1 MQNEFLR
8 CEDEPIHI
16 PNYIQPI
23 GYFIS
28 INLLN
33 KTISHLSQNLQD
45 KFPEI
50 LLGGNIYQ
58 FLPNF
63 DEIILLL
70 LDAKGKNRIFV
81 YNQIIQ
87 FSIEKKFEFDFIL
100 SMADKNQFLL
110 EFLEIDNSKRCIG
123 FCMANLTE
131 QLLKESSKT
140 VLFQLVTDFIQKE
153 VGYDRVMI
161 YKFDKNYNGQV
172 IHESKKD
179 YLESYLDLCY
189 PASDIPIQARE
200 LYLKNHI
207 RIISNSSYLPSPIIS
222 NSPTSIDLTYS
233 FLRNVSPIHLEY
245 MRNMGVVASMTISLI
260 LDGKLWGL
268 IACHNQTPLTPSV
281 KMINECEYLGKIV
294 SSLIRLHL
302 QNRLSKDI
310 SNFIGK
316 TDILL
321 ELFKNNNFFD
331 FEEIITKNLDYI
343 KKLFDAD
350 GIILSHDSFFKFT
363 SIHLDNESIHKL
375 ISKSIEFLDNKEYFY
390 TDTLIKYFPS
400 FEENILKECAGIL
413 ILKLLPNSNFYI
425 ILTREERERELN
437 WGGNPEEKIK
447 DDSKQYLSPRNS
459 FDRFIQTVQFTS
471 QDWEE
476 MIEEK
481 LNIFFSKIRSYKT
494 SFDDKF
500 SLSLKSLE
508 LHELKE
514 EKAKHDEQL
523 IDLLLRII
531 ELRDAYT
538 AGHTIRV
545 SKICELIAREMGISE
560 EEIHLLNQASKLHD
574 IGKVIIPD
582 SVLLKPGRLNHNE
595 YDIIKLHLKVG
606 YQMLSTIDYYKPVA
620 EIMKYHHEK
629 YDGTGYPYG
638 LAGDEIPLLSHIMIV
653 ADAFDAMTSNRIYQ
667 KRKTFQEALNEIN
680 RYKGVWYQPDIVDAI
695 EKVAQKDLIEVSETS
710 QIPLTKMEHERFS
723 YFFKDQMTGFY
734 NEPYLW
740 MIINK
745 QIPHYIV
752 TDFFMIELHGMSDY
766 NKINGWH
773 SGNILLNNISQIIL
787 KRYDRELIFR
797 LFGDDFLICFTSR
810 EAYIGK
816 SKEWKEIKIGN
827 VYSSSKTITKTMLIE
842 ELQSMW

>member
-1 MQNEFLR
+1 MKNKFLQ

-23 GYFIS
+23 GYFVA
-28 INLLN
+28 INLEDKKISYISENTKLQFQEIALEETIYKFIPAFDTLIETLN
-33 KTISHLSQNLQD
+33 QSDQKRVFLYNQEIQFKTDSQNQ
-45 KFPEI
+45 
-50 LLGGNIYQ
+50 
-58 FLPNF
+58 
-63 DEIILLL
+63 
-70 LDAKGKNRIFV
+70 
-81 YNQIIQ
+81 
-87 FSIEKKFEFDFIL
+87 FDFIL
-100 SMADKNQFLL
+100 SSSLDKEFIL
-110 EFLEIDNSKRCIG
+110 EFLPINISGSCVG
-123 FCMANLTE
+123 FCMATLTE
-131 QLLKESSKT
+131 KLLNAPSKDAI
-140 VLFQLVTDFIQKE
+140 FQLVTDFIAHQ

-161 YKFDKNYNGQV
+161 YKFDKHYNGQV
-172 IHESKKD
+172 IHETKKEE
-179 YLESYLDLCY
+179 LESYLHLCY
-189 PASDIPIQARE
+189 PASDIPVQARE

-207 RIISNSSYLPSPIIS
+207 RIISDSSYTPSTIIS
-222 NSPTSIDLTYS
+222 NSISPIDLTYS

-260 LDGKLWGL
+260 IDGKLWGL
-268 IACHNQTPLTPSV
+268 IACHHKSKMVPSV
-281 KMINECEYLGKIV
+281 KIINECEYIGKIV
-294 SSLIRLHL
+294 SSLVSLHL
-302 QNRLSKDI
+302 NNRLAKDI
-310 SNFIGK
+310 SKFTGK
-316 TDILL
+316 TDLLL
-321 ELFKNNNFFD
+321 ELFKNNSYFD
-331 FEEIITKNLDYI
+331 FEEIVAKNLEYI
-343 KKLFDAD
+343 RKLFDAD
-350 GIILSHDSFFKFT
+350 GVIVSHDSFFNFTGLVLDGEEISELINT
-363 SIHLDNESIHKL
+363 SIRLLDNQ
-375 ISKSIEFLDNKEYFY
+375 EFFY
-390 TDTLIKYFPS
+390 TDTLVKYSPHLS
-400 FEENILKECAGIL
+400 ENILKESAGIMV
-413 ILKLLPNSNFYI
+413 LKIIFDASFYL
-425 ILTREERERELN
+425 ILTRVERQRELN
-437 WGGNPEEKIK
+437 WGGNPNEKK
-447 DDSKQYLSPRNS
+447 EDLSKQYLSPRES
-459 FDRFIQTVQFTS
+459 FDRFIQTVMFTAE
-471 QDWEE
+471 DWEE
-476 MIEEK
+476 KIEEK
-481 LNIFFSKIRSYKT
+481 INIFFTKIRNYKS
-494 SFDDKF
+494 SFDDKY

-508 LHELKE
+508 LKNLQE
-514 EKAKHDEQL
+514 EKAKHNEQL

-545 SKICELIAREMGISE
+545 SKICELIAIEMGIAE
-560 EEIHLLNQASKLHD
+560 EKILLLNQASKLHD

-629 YDGTGYPYG
+629 YDGSGYPYG
-638 LAGDEIPLLSHIMIV
+638 LSGDDIPLLSHIMIV

-667 KRKTFQEALNEIN
+667 KRKDFKQAIDELNN
-680 RYKGVWYQPDIVDAI
+680 HKGVWYHPMVVEAI
-695 EKVAQKDLIEVSETS
+695 ERITDKRLIEVSQTS

-752 TDFFMIELHGMSDY
+752 TDFFMIELHGMSEY

-773 SGNILLNNISQIIL
+773 AGNILINNIAQIIL
-787 KRYDRELIFR
+787 KRYDKELIFR

-810 EAYIGK
+810 ENYIEK